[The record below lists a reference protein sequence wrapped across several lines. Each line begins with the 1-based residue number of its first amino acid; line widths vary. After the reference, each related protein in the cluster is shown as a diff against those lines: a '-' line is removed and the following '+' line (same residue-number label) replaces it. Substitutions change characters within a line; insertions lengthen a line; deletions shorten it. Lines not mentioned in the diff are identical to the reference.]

1 MYLSVKI
8 SQKSFNI
15 ALEHL
20 VELRKIEKKVYTAQ
34 HDIFE
39 VKKGQKITLYA
50 MRGEGI
56 FCDRTLRNYDY
67 TLEKLKKVRKLLG
80 TIQKI
85 PEVHLIGLS
94 GSCTMGNADKQD
106 DIDIFIITAPGRL
119 WTARFLILLIAALSG
134 QKRHRTSK
142 KAPDKACF
150 NLFFDGLNVRINT
163 SKRNAYIAHE
173 VLQMKPIGQIQ
184 HIWQKPYK
192 LNRAYKQRESRAY
205 SQFIKANSW
214 VFDYFPNYDHAG
226 MGIGK
231 SIVRKVKNPTFNFTE
246 RILGIFQLMLIRS
259 HTTSEIIS
267 DYQLWFFPQDFQRKM
282 KGRM

>member
-1 MYLSVKI
+1 MSTTRDLHNAIYEVIQYFHFFKYAPRSEHIYMYLSVKI

-39 VKKGQKITLYA
+39 VKKRSENNIICDA
-50 MRGEGI
+50 GEGI

-142 KAPDKACF
+142 KLLTRHA
-150 NLFFDGLNVRINT
+150 LIFFLM
-163 SKRNAYIAHE
+163 
-173 VLQMKPIGQIQ
+173 VLMYVLIPQ
-184 HIWQKPYK
+184 
-192 LNRAYKQRESRAY
+192 S
-205 SQFIKANSW
+205 
-214 VFDYFPNYDHAG
+214 V
-226 MGIGK
+226 
-231 SIVRKVKNPTFNFTE
+231 
-246 RILGIFQLMLIRS
+246 ML
-259 HTTSEIIS
+259 T
-267 DYQLWFFPQDFQRKM
+267 
-282 KGRM
+282 